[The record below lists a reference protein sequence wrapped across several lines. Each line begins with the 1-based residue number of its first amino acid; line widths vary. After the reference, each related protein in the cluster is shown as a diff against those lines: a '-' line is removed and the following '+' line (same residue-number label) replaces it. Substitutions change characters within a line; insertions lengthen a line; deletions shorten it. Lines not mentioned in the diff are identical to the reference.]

1 MARRRNRLDNQ
12 DIGTLYLVGTPIG
25 NLGDITLRALETLKS
40 VDLIAAEDTRQT
52 QKLLGHFSIRK
63 PVTSYYEHNK
73 RTKGEAIIEELLM
86 GKKIAL
92 VSDAGMPGI
101 SDPGSDLV
109 RECIE
114 KNIEISVIPGPSA
127 VLAGLVASGQDTST
141 FVFAGFFPRQTKDK
155 KRLMEELAK
164 ETKTIIF
171 YQSPHRLC
179 STLEE
184 IKDNWG
190 ERNCCVAREITKIYE
205 EYKRGT
211 LSEVLQYYQ
220 EKNIKGEITLVI
232 EGYKPET
239 TNYSWEEIESRVC
252 DLIAQG
258 LSRKEAVKEA
268 AGEYGI
274 PRRELYNRIMR

>member
-1 MARRRNRLDNQ
+1 LENNQ

-52 QKLLGHFSIRK
+52 KKLLVHFSIKK

-73 RTKGEAIIEELLM
+73 RTKGEVIIEKLLI
-86 GKKIAL
+86 GKKVAL

-127 VLAGLVASGQDTST
+127 VVAGLVASGQDTSA
-141 FVFAGFFPRQTKDK
+141 FVYGGFFPRQTKDK
-155 KRLMEELAK
+155 KKLMEQLAK
-164 ETKTIIF
+164 EPRTIVF
-171 YQSPHRLC
+171 YESPHRLC
-179 STLEE
+179 QTLEE
-184 IKDNWG
+184 IKKNWG
-190 ERNCCVAREITKIYE
+190 DRNCCVAREITKIYE
-205 EYKRGT
+205 EFKRGT

-220 EKNIKGEITLVI
+220 ERNVKGEITLI
-232 EGYKPET
+232 IGGYKPET
-239 TNYSWEEIESRVC
+239 TIFSWEEIEARVGV
-252 DLIAQG
+252 LIGRG
-258 LSRKEAVKEA
+258 LSKKEAIKESA
-268 AGEYGI
+268 AEYGI
-274 PRRELYNRIMR
+274 PRRDLYNRLMK